1 MTATHDT
8 TTTEA
13 TSKRTRPI
21 DIYAAPDCD
30 IDLLSEVPCVTL
42 GANGKHQIALVNP
55 DGTIDDE
62 AVTEV
67 EDMTMI
73 PRCDLCVVRTR
84 SNVFLMRT
92 SNYEANVPIRTREE
106 IERQDI
112 KGWVE
117 STIYG
122 LIEGISQ
129 VGLSGSADLYWHA
142 GVKLVENGGPGSPKE
157 RLGFL
162 MMLDALIAAPEAV
175 QEALQVLRK
184 DYVALHPELALTR

>member
-13 TSKRTRPI
+13 TTKRTRPI

-30 IDLLSEVPCVTL
+30 IDLLSEVPRVTL

-73 PRCDLCVVRTR
+73 PQCDLCVVRTR
-84 SNVFLMRT
+84 TGVYMMKQSD
-92 SNYEANVPIRTREE
+92 YEANIPKRTPEE
-106 IERQDI
+106 MDRQDI

-129 VGLSGSADLYWHA
+129 VGLSGSAAVYWHA
-142 GVKLVENGGPGSPKE
+142 GAKLVESGGPGSPKE

-175 QEALQVLRK
+175 QGALQASRN
-184 DYVALHPELALTR
+184 DYVALHPELALMR